1 MFQHIKSI
9 FCRHQK
15 PQPLVSVIVTSYNYG
30 RYLGMALDSLLNQ
43 SYRNFEILVVDDGS
57 TDNSSEIVSEYAKKY
72 SCIKLYTHPNGV
84 NMGIIASIR
93 LGISKAKG
101 DYVAFC
107 ESDDYWAADHLG
119 KVVEVIQNNNN
130 VIIVANGVKL
140 IGDEE
145 CIHSREWYI
154 ELIKAKLKKG
164 KNRINLHKHQ
174 ERNYIPTFSAVTI
187 KKDVLTSLDYET
199 PIPAWIDFWL
209 YRQILIEH
217 PLYYV
222 NEDLTFWRQQ
232 PKSYNGASKEVTFED
247 SLRVFI
253 PASNR
258 LIGIK

>member
-154 ELIKAKLKKG
+154 ELIKGKLKKG